1 VRCVLNL
8 RRQVNTSETIRGEK
22 DEEDEEK
29 DDIKYELTVELKTIL
44 ATGSS
49 KDQTNSRGCP

>member
-44 ATGSS
+44 AT
-49 KDQTNSRGCP
+49 